1 MCACDAR
8 TDAGRM
14 SAQRVP
20 WLTHL
25 VAAAAMAVWSLGSE
39 QYYFGIDTRGPLWPS
54 VSYFLPLVVTLT
66 LTVGLVAAVLE
77 TLLVGIRSTLVPARV
92 FAVLYVVVAGFV
104 AGFPMNFRL
113 GGSTRPADL
122 QDVMAFVIAFPV
134 FVLGQLGLTVLLTRL
149 RSR

>member
-1 MCACDAR
+1 MCAYDAA

-14 SAQRVP
+14 SAPRVP
-20 WLTHL
+20 WVTHL
-25 VAAAAMAVWSLGSE
+25 VAAAAVAAWSLGAE

-66 LTVGLVAAVLE
+66 LTVGLVAAVVE
-77 TLLVGIRSTLVPARV
+77 TLLVGIRSNLVPARAV
-92 FAVLYVVVAGFV
+92 AVLYVVVAGFV
-104 AGFPMNFRL
+104 ASFPMGLRI
-113 GGSTRPADL
+113 GDSTLPADL

>member
-1 MCACDAR
+1 VR
-8 TDAGRM
+8 
-14 SAQRVP
+14 AQRVP
-20 WLTHL
+20 WVTHL
-25 VAAAAMAVWSLGSE
+25 VAAAATAAWSLGAE
-39 QYYFGIDTRGPLWPS
+39 QHYYGIDTRGPLWPS

-66 LTVGLVAAVLE
+66 LTVGLVAAVAE
-77 TLLVGIRSTLVPARV
+77 MLLLGIRSTRVPARV

-104 AGFPMNFRL
+104 ASLPMGLRI
-113 GGSTRPADL
+113 GGSTLPADL

>member
-1 MCACDAR
+1 MCAYDAW
-8 TDAGRM
+8 TDAGPM

-20 WLTHL
+20 WVTHL
-25 VAAAAMAVWSLGSE
+25 VAAAAMAAWSLGME
-39 QYYFGIDTRGPLWPS
+39 QHYFGIDTRGPLWPS
-54 VSYFLPLVVTLT
+54 VSYFLPLVLTLT
-66 LTVGLVAAVLE
+66 FTVGLVAAVVE
-77 TLLVGIRSTLVPARV
+77 MLLVGIRSTLVPARA

-104 AGFPMNFRL
+104 AGLPMGLRFA
-113 GGSTRPADL
+113 GSTLPADL